1 MSENSKDFTGTSY
14 FAFLKDENKLM
25 GVRCRACGRLSALP
39 RPVCTA
45 CHSGDVEWHEFTGRG
60 ALATFTCISAAPSS
74 MVQRGYG
81 MKNPYCVAVVDLE
94 EGPRVSALIVG
105 VDGSNPQDIK
115 TGMPLVLDT
124 SELDPENPGL
134 IFRPA

>member
-1 MSENSKDFTGTSY
+1 
-14 FAFLKDENKLM
+14 
-25 GVRCRACGRLSALP
+25 
-39 RPVCTA
+39 
-45 CHSGDVEWHEFTGRG
+45 
-60 ALATFTCISAAPSS
+60 
-74 MVQRGYG
+74 MVQKGYG

-94 EGPRVSALIVG
+94 EGPRVSALILG

>member
-1 MSENSKDFTGTSY
+1 MTDSAKDFTGASY

-45 CHSGDVEWHEFTGRG
+45 CHSRDVEWHEFSGSG
-60 ALATFTCISAAPSS
+60 SLAAFTCISAAPAS
-74 MVQRGYG
+74 MVQKGYG

-124 SELDPENPGL
+124 SDLDPENPGL